1 MSGQLSDFIASGV
14 LYALLFVI
22 GGWGL
27 NLQFD
32 TAGIINF
39 GYIMFEAI
47 GAYTVALFSLGRS
60 GLAQG
65 QQQAAFAFSL
75 PFPVPI
81 ILAVVVGAAFSAVVG
96 IVVLRRVRQDQQAI
110 VLLAM
115 TLAALYFVQ
124 ADPGFLN
131 GSLGLALIP
140 DPFIGSN
147 VASAG
152 YEWAFVG
159 AVAVLTILCWLLV
172 RATTESPFGR
182 ALRALRDNEGGAQAL
197 GYGAFWLQLRA
208 FVLGGALAALV
219 GGIFAYFVTTWS
231 PASWGYAETFYFF
244 TVVIV
249 GGTSNLGGI
258 VVGAAIVVGLQQ
270 GFEYLPNI
278 GSSELGVALQT
289 ICASAIT
296 VVFLALRP
304 KGILPERRHRVYGPR
319 FAPDPGDGGAPG
331 SLAPGSEVE
340 PSGARAR

>member
-1 MSGQLSDFIASGV
+1 MNGQLSDFIASGV

-47 GAYTVALFSLGRS
+47 GAYTVALFTLGKS
-60 GLAQG
+60 GLSQG
-65 QQQAAFAFSL
+65 QQQAVFAFSL

-96 IVVLRRVRQDQQAI
+96 TIVLRRVRQDQQAI

-115 TLAALYFVQ
+115 TLAALYFVE

-140 DPFIGSN
+140 DPFIGSS
-147 VASAG
+147 VASPG

-159 AVAVLTILCWLLV
+159 GVAVLTVLCWQLV

-182 ALRALRDNEGGAQAL
+182 ALRALRDNESGAEAL
-197 GYGAFWLQLRA
+197 GYGAFGLQLRA
-208 FVLGGALAALV
+208 FVLGGALASLI

-258 VVGAAIVVGLQQ
+258 VIGAAIVVGLQQ

-304 KGILPERRHRVYGPR
+304 KGIFPERRHRVYGPR
-319 FAPDPGDGGAPG
+319 VGPSADADDAQGPVAIAPG
-331 SLAPGSEVE
+331 AELP
-340 PSGARAR
+340 GARLP